1 MGVGGGGGGGDKK
14 FVLEERLK
22 RLESQLSEERSERSR
37 AESALSDKDRELSML
52 TVDYQKVMFKVV
64 YNKKVLDFEKLWEK
78 EEILCKVEAQFL
90 NGSVLT
96 CLQLNKFEEELRCE
110 SDKVRRAMTTAEKVK
125 EEKSDLSSELSGRD
139 SEITLLKA
147 NEKRLVRDLAGTVQS
162 QTYHGN
168 LH

>member
-1 MGVGGGGGGGDKK
+1 MGVGGGGGGDKK

-64 YNKKVLDFEKLWEK
+64 CNKKLMDFKTLWGKKIILGELSLKLSFLK
-78 EEILCKVEAQFL
+78 EM
-90 NGSVLT
+90 SR
-96 CLQLNKFEEELRCE
+96 LQLNKSEEELRCE

-162 QTYHGN
+162 QTHHGYQ
-168 LH
+168 H

>member
-64 YNKKVLDFEKLWEK
+64 CNKKLMDFKHARQKRRCVNDPCLF
-78 EEILCKVEAQFL
+78 QFYL
-90 NGSVLT
+90 SWISNCIYAA
-96 CLQLNKFEEELRCE
+96 CLSIE
-110 SDKVRRAMTTAEKVK
+110 
-125 EEKSDLSSELSGRD
+125 
-139 SEITLLKA
+139 
-147 NEKRLVRDLAGTVQS
+147 
-162 QTYHGN
+162 
-168 LH
+168 